1 MTNDDEMLRLAQRLT
16 DAQRRYLIELEPN
29 RVEEDWQAQFRS
41 RTHRKQLKRPGLETA
56 HSLIRKGLVKPSPEP
71 CECGWHYASLTELGL
86 KVQAALRARIS
97 ETKKDRDNG

>member
-1 MTNDDEMLRLAQRLT
+1 MTNDDEMMRLAERLT

-56 HSLIRKGLVKPSPEP
+56 HSLIRKGMVKPSPEP

-86 KVQAALRARIS
+86 KVQAALRPHFRNKEGS
-97 ETKKDRDNG
+97 R